1 MVFLTFQV
9 SWFDLGHICNPVFKV
24 IDICAF
30 FLLFVVVFFVFYC
43 LVVVVFV
50 FCLSFFLFFSLFWGE
65 GGGGAQLNAYVV
77 CILLIGKCFE
87 SSVIL
92 YVI

>member
-1 MVFLTFQV
+1 M
-9 SWFDLGHICNPVFKV
+9 FKV
-24 IDICAF
+24 IDMCVF
-30 FLLFVVVFFVFYC
+30 FRCLLLLFSDFLFFVVFFF
-43 LVVVVFV
+43 
-50 FCLSFFLFFSLFWGE
+50 
-65 GGGGAQLNAYVV
+65 GGAQLNAYVV

>member
-1 MVFLTFQV
+1 M
-9 SWFDLGHICNPVFKV
+9 FKV
-24 IDICAF
+24 IDMCVF
-30 FLLFVVVFFVFYC
+30 FRCLLLLFSDFLFFVLFFVVFFF
-43 LVVVVFV
+43 
-50 FCLSFFLFFSLFWGE
+50 
-65 GGGGAQLNAYVV
+65 GGAQLNAYVV